1 LIVAIGRGFEL
12 PARKIFGWL
21 WRIGKSIIPIIR
33 DPSKSVQDYTV
44 FSFDDL
50 FFVPS
55 STPGSHIR
63 AIREGDWTYAVYFG
77 FDGAGVEYELY
88 NIKNDPGQMT
98 NLVFKNPT
106 RDIKKEWA
114 RLHQMLTDR
123 LVAFA
128 NLPDSFGWPLQPV
141 IV

>member
-77 FDGAGVEYELY
+77 FDGAGVE
-88 NIKNDPGQMT
+88 
-98 NLVFKNPT
+98 
-106 RDIKKEWA
+106 
-114 RLHQMLTDR
+114 
-123 LVAFA
+123 
-128 NLPDSFGWPLQPV
+128 
-141 IV
+141 